1 MENASVVQIGTDVY
15 EGTET
20 YQIDVKPYVLNYQ
33 NLSSDSFYIR
43 PQGLY
48 AIGGQSF
55 DNINLEL
62 SYDSST
68 GILTTTKWTGRYET
82 GKSFVAYY
90 YIYAFCL

>member
-1 MENASVVQIGTDVY
+1 MARWILHRIFYTL
-15 EGTET
+15 
-20 YQIDVKPYVLNYQ
+20 YVSNYQ
-33 NLSSDSFYIR
+33 DLSSDSFYIR
-43 PQGLY
+43 PEGLY

-82 GKSFVAYY
+82 GKSFVGYY